1 MMKAALIFL
10 GGFCFG
16 VICCE
21 PEDKHRSIRDS
32 IIDKKSNV
40 GGQLQQVLQLAAKVF

>member
-1 MMKAALIFL
+1 MKAALIVP

-21 PEDKHRSIRDS
+21 SGAVHRFIRDS

-40 GGQLQQVLQLAAKVF
+40 DGQLQQVLQQAAKVF